1 MRALKYIENLFDTL
15 KKCDQNGGPTG
26 MAFGLAGSLIRNNGF
41 DIDDIAKSYMG
52 GTGATALML
61 GQQLVEYFN

>member
-26 MAFGLAGSLIRNNGF
+26 IALATL
-41 DIDDIAKSYMG
+41 DVDDKELDDIVK
-52 GTGATALML
+52 
-61 GQQLVEYFN
+61 